1 MGHEDKVSKNRRQ
14 FLGSLGCASLG
25 ITSFLSSITNL
36 GLINAAAAAN
46 MPTFAAPKSIPYK
59 ALVCF
64 SFSGGNDSFNMLV
77 PRGSSEYNE
86 YATVRSN
93 QALAQNVLLP
103 INPLTSDGKEYG
115 LHPNLNNVKNLF
127 DTGNAA
133 FVANL
138 GALVRPTTL
147 SDVYNSI
154 DLPLGLGSH
163 SDQFMHWQTSFPQQ
177 RINVGWG
184 GRMAEILSSVNTN
197 ANISMNI
204 SLSGTNTFQNGNN
217 STAYA
222 IQPEGNGS
230 ILLNGYNE
238 NDFFNVTKRQTLD
251 NLLDINYQNI
261 LKQGYADIVTDS
273 KAHALEFNS
282 AIGSVGTFGTNFGAD
297 YISQSLQMVA
307 KTIAAHSTLGM
318 DRQVFFVNMD
328 GFDNH
333 DEVLVNHGELMN
345 VFDNAI
351 ASFWSALG
359 ELGMQQQ
366 VTLFTMSEFGRTLT
380 SNGNGTDHGWGGNC
394 LVIGGAVEGQDIY
407 GQFPDL
413 YLGNPIDTGDGV
425 LIPSTSCDEYFAEL
439 ALWFADN
446 GTSTLSATQ
455 LTDILPNIGNFWS
468 PSPGSTPLGFMS

>member
-1 MGHEDKVSKNRRQ
+1 MGHDNSVSKSRRQ
-14 FLGSLGCASLG
+14 FLGSLGCAGLGVTSL
-25 ITSFLSSITNL
+25 LSGITNL
-36 GLINAAAAAN
+36 GLMNAAAAAN
-46 MPTFAAPKSIPYK
+46 MPTFAASNTIPYK

-86 YATVRSN
+86 YASVRSN
-93 QALAQNVLLP
+93 QALPQSSLLP
-103 INPLTSDGKEYG
+103 ITPITSDGKQYG
-115 LHPNLNNVKNLF
+115 LHPFLNNVKNLF

-133 FVANL
+133 FVANV
-138 GALVRPTTL
+138 GALVHPTTL
-147 SDVYNSI
+147 SDVYNMI

-163 SDQFMHWQTSFPQQ
+163 SDQFTHWQTSYPQE
-177 RINVGWG
+177 RVNVGWG
-184 GRMAEILSSVNTN
+184 GRLAEMLSSANTS

-204 SLSGTNTFQNGNN
+204 SLSGTNVFQNGNT

-230 ILLNGYNE
+230 VLINGYNQ
-238 NDFFNVTKRQTLD
+238 NDFFNVVKRQTLD

-282 AIGSVGTFGTNFGAD
+282 AIASVGAFGTSFGAD
-297 YISQSLQMVA
+297 NISQSLQMVA
-307 KTIAAHSTLGM
+307 KTIAAQSTLGM
-318 DRQVFFVNMD
+318 DRQVFYVNME

-333 DEVLVNHGELMN
+333 DEVLVNHGALMQQ
-345 VFDNAI
+345 FDTAI

-359 ELGMQQQ
+359 ELGLQQQ
-366 VTLFTMSEFGRTLT
+366 VTLFTTSEFGRTLT

-394 LVIGGAVEGQDIY
+394 LVLGGAVQGQDIY
-407 GQFPDL
+407 GQYPDL
-413 YLGNPIDTGDGV
+413 YLNSPIDTGDGV

-439 ALWFADN
+439 ALWFAEN

-468 PSPGSTPLGFMS
+468 PSPGAMPLGFMA